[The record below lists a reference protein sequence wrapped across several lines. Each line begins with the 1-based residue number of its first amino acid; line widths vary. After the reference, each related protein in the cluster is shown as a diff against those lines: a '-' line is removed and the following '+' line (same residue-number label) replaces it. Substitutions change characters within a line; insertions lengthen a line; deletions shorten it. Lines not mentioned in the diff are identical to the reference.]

1 MMTTRPLLTSAGSTY
16 RWRKLRA
23 AILLRDRGVCAY
35 CGDRATTVDHV
46 IARANGGGDHPSNLV
61 AACQPC
67 NRSKGAKP
75 DPRKLN
81 VYRTFF

>member
-1 MMTTRPLLTSAGSTY
+1 MTSMLTNQGSTY

-23 AILLRDRGVCAY
+23 AILNRDRGICHY
-35 CGDRATTVDHV
+35 CGAPANTVDHV
-46 IARANGGGDHPSNLV
+46 IPRSAGGTDHPQNLV

-75 DPRKLN
+75 LPENTNEYKAS
-81 VYRTFF
+81 F